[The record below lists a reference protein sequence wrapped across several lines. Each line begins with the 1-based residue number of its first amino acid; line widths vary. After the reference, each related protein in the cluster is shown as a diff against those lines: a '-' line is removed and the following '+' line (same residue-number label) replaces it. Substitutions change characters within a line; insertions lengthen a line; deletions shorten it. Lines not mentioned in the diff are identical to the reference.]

1 MSKNILIT
9 GASGVVGTRLTEM
22 LLQKGYHVAHLGRSK
37 KSGTIPSFRW
47 DVEKGE
53 MDVNALKDADAIV
66 HLAGA
71 GVADKRWTPERKKEI
86 LDSRTKSTAL
96 LFEKLKSGDHAF
108 KCFVSASAIGYYG
121 FGMNEE
127 IFTEEHPAGSD
138 FLAQVTKQWE
148 EEVTKIEKLGM
159 RVCKLRIGI
168 VLSDKGGALPQM
180 AAPIKFGVGSPLG
193 SGNQFLSWIHLDDLC
208 EMFIKAIEDG
218 NMQGA
223 YNATGVSYCTNREL
237 TQVIAKVL
245 KKPLLLPP
253 VPGFVLKIML
263 GEMADMILN
272 GSKVSSKKIQAAD
285 FKFKFTDLEMT
296 VSDLLKK

>member
-1 MSKNILIT
+1 
-9 GASGVVGTRLTEM
+9 
-22 LLQKGYHVAHLGRSK
+22 
-37 KSGTIPSFRW
+37 
-47 DVEKGE
+47 
-53 MDVNALKDADAIV
+53 
-66 HLAGA
+66 
-71 GVADKRWTPERKKEI
+71 
-86 LDSRTKSTAL
+86 
-96 LFEKLKSGDHAF
+96 
-108 KCFVSASAIGYYG
+108 
-121 FGMNEE
+121 
-127 IFTEEHPAGSD
+127 
-138 FLAQVTKQWE
+138 
-148 EEVTKIEKLGM
+148 
-159 RVCKLRIGI
+159 
-168 VLSDKGGALPQM
+168 
-180 AAPIKFGVGSPLG
+180 
-193 SGNQFLSWIHLDDLC
+193 
-208 EMFIKAIEDG
+208 MFIKAIEDG